1 MIGLPFTRD
10 SPVHN
15 TFETTDIPHV
25 INSRSM
31 GYMSLTTNVKTGAE
45 RVTPRSVVL
54 LAAMIIVVLVIPA
67 LLGRSSTAKEFDRS
81 PIDELDI
88 ANPEIIFLGNSLL
101 YSRIDPEYISQ
112 ITGHKSISLAIDG
125 TGPGV
130 WYLQLRNIV
139 RAMTNKPDTVFI
151 FFHDDL
157 ITRQISFTG
166 SKDPDLIERLT
177 NPDTPLERSVR
188 TTDQNFTK
196 WFPEKLA
203 VIYPVSGYAFR
214 QNFINFTGARVVGM
228 DPGEIQLEVD
238 QLSALANK
246 REQAAIIQQPKFHGT
261 FGSKLRNSYLP
272 ALIQT
277 AMEIDVDLVLI
288 RTAARPNHDGSPNEP
303 DDLAKYSSE
312 LGDYL
317 TSQDIKYMD
326 LTGNLG
332 IDAAM
337 YYDGYHLKHRFRSY
351 YTELF
356 AEWLLANGDTV
367 P

>member
-1 MIGLPFTRD
+1 
-10 SPVHN
+10 
-15 TFETTDIPHV
+15 
-25 INSRSM
+25 M
-31 GYMSLTTNVKTGAE
+31 GYLSLTTNENTETE
-45 RVTPRSVVL
+45 RVTPRSVML
-54 LAAMIIVVLVIPA
+54 LAAMLIVVLVIPA
-67 LLGRSSTAKEFDRS
+67 LLGRSSTSEEFDRS
-81 PIDELDI
+81 PIDELNI
-88 ANPEIIFLGNSLL
+88 ANPELIFLGNSLL
-101 YSRIDPEYISQ
+101 DSRVDPEYISQ
-112 ITGHKSISLAIDG
+112 ITGHKTISLAIDG

-139 RAMTNKPDTVFI
+139 GAMTNKPDTVFI

-157 ITRQISFTG
+157 ITRPISFTG
-166 SKDPDLIERLT
+166 SKDPGLIERLT
-177 NPDTPLERSVR
+177 NPATPLERSVR
-188 TTDQNFTK
+188 TTDQNFAK
-196 WFPEKLA
+196 WFTEKLA

-228 DPGEIQLEVD
+228 DPGEIQLEID

-246 REQAAIIQQPKFHGT
+246 RDQATIIQQPKFHGA
-261 FGSKLRNSYLP
+261 FESKLGNSYLP

-277 AMEIDVDLVLI
+277 AINIDVDLVLI

-312 LGDYL
+312 LGYYL
-317 TSQDIKYMD
+317 KGQDIKYMD

>member
-1 MIGLPFTRD
+1 MIGLPFARN

-15 TFETTDIPHV
+15 TFETSDIPQV
-25 INSRSM
+25 INSRLM
-31 GYMSLTTNVKTGAE
+31 GYMRLTTNGKTETE
-45 RVTPRSVVL
+45 RITPRSVVL

-67 LLGRSSTAKEFDRS
+67 LLGRSSTSEEFDRS
-81 PIDELDI
+81 PIDALNI

-112 ITGHKSISLAIDG
+112 ITGYKSISLAIDG

-139 RAMTNKPDTVFI
+139 GAMTSKPDTVFI

-166 SKDPDLIERLT
+166 SKDPGLIERLT
-177 NPDTPLERSVR
+177 NPDTPLKRSVR
-188 TTDQNFTK
+188 TTDQNFAK
-196 WFPEKLA
+196 WFTEKLA
-203 VIYPVSGYAFR
+203 VIYPVAGYAFR
-214 QNFINFTGARVVGM
+214 QNFINFTVARVVGM
-228 DPGEIQLEVD
+228 DPNEIQLEID

-261 FGSKLRNSYLP
+261 FESKLHNSYLL

-277 AMEIDVDLVLI
+277 AMEYDVDLVLI

-303 DDLAKYSSE
+303 YDLAKYSSD
-312 LGDYL
+312 LKQYL
-317 TSQDIKYMD
+317 IAQEVGYIDM
-326 LTGNLG
+326 TGHPSV
-332 IDAAM
+332 DAAM
-337 YYDGYHLKHRFRSY
+337 YYDGYHLRHRFRPY

-356 AEWLLANGDTV
+356 AEWVHTLGGSD
-367 P
+367 

>member
-1 MIGLPFTRD
+1 
-10 SPVHN
+10 
-15 TFETTDIPHV
+15 
-25 INSRSM
+25 M
-31 GYMSLTTNVKTGAE
+31 GYMSLTTNGNTETE

-67 LLGRSSTAKEFDRS
+67 LLGRSNTTEEFDRS
-81 PIDELDI
+81 PIYDLNI
-88 ANPEIIFLGNSLL
+88 ANPKIMFFGNSLL
-101 YSRIDPEYISQ
+101 DNRIDPEYISQ

-139 RAMTNKPDTVFI
+139 GATTNKPDTVFI

-166 SKDPDLIERLT
+166 SKDPGLIERLT
-177 NPDTPLERSVR
+177 DPDRPPDRSA
-188 TTDQNFTK
+188 TTTHQNIAQRASK
-196 WFPEKLA
+196 KLA
-203 VIYPVSGYAFR
+203 VIYPVSSYAF
-214 QNFINFTGARVVGM
+214 QQHFINFAGARVIGM
-228 DPGEIQLEVD
+228 KPGDIQVEID

-261 FGSKLRNSYLP
+261 FESTLPNSYLP

-277 AMEIDVDLVLI
+277 AINIDVDLVLI
-288 RTAARPNHDGSPNEP
+288 RVAARPNQDGSPNEP
-303 DDLAKYSSE
+303 NDLANYSSD
-312 LGDYL
+312 LGHYL
-317 TSQDIKYMD
+317 AGQGVTYVD
-326 LTGNLG
+326 LTGHPG

-351 YTELF
+351 YTEFF
-356 AEWLLANGDTV
+356 AEWLLANEGTH